1 MKLAGVV
8 VKLVITSPCHG
19 EGRGFESRPP
29 RHSFEWLTVRISSS
43 TFLPFQIRAAQHFRK

>member
-1 MKLAGVV
+1 MKDRTIDRVNRCIYDRFAGVV

-29 RHSFEWLTVRISSS
+29 R
-43 TFLPFQIRAAQHFRK
+43 QILSQAIC